1 MKSKLLLIV
10 VSVSLMI
17 LSGCASTSDSKS
29 SGTTAASKDPKMAA
43 VNDIVTRYKKAVY
56 GKDGTRKNSST
67 TMKGVLSIEQFNI
80 DGPFVIYATAPDSYV
95 SNIEVM
101 GMQLSTGCHKGVCW
115 SQQPG
120 AGTAILSGGAAE
132 FQLQQSD
139 YYLWDHVERYYTS
152 MEIVTPPDGQATPN
166 HKIKAVK
173 KNGDTDYF
181 DFSKE
186 SGLWVAAVF
195 DGETPQGRMKIAIQF
210 NAYKDFAGTLIPTEL
225 IQATPQATVKLTF
238 KEVSYAPIPD
248 DKFVKPN

>member
-1 MKSKLLLIV
+1 MKSKWLLSV
-10 VSVSLMI
+10 VSVSIMI
-17 LSGCASTSDSKS
+17 LGGCASAPDGKSTSASAGDK
-29 SGTTAASKDPKMAA
+29 GAKTATVK
-43 VNDIVTRYKKAVY
+43 DIVARYKKAIY
-56 GKDGTRKNSST
+56 GKDGTRKHPST
-67 TMKGVLSIEQFNI
+67 TMKGTLSIEQFNI

-95 SNIEVM
+95 SVIEVM

-120 AGTAILSGGAAE
+120 AGTVTLSGDAAA

-152 MEIVTPPDGQATPN
+152 MEIVMPTDGKESPN
-166 HKIKAVK
+166 HKIKAVR

-195 DGETPQGRMKIAIQF
+195 DAETPQGRMKIAIQF
-210 NAYKDFAGTLIPTEL
+210 NNYKDFAGTLIPTEL

-238 KEVSYAPIPD
+238 TEVSYAPVPA